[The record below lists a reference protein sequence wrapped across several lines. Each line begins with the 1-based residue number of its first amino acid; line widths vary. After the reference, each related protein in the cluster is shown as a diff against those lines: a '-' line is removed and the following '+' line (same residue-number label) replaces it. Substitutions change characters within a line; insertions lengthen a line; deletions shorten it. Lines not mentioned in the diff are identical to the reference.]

1 MYPHYHHQ
9 PVDATTNAVPGSLY
23 QQPRHVGQ
31 QYHHPI
37 AHHPSVPTQAPTPT
51 RHAVYQPPPQPTA
64 PPEPLPSAS
73 DVQHTLGLNL
83 PQMAEFASS
92 MVYLMWHA
100 RRPSV
105 MALHD
110 ASKSA
115 GGPNTAEQ
123 DAQSRE
129 TAHIANATSSAFKKF
144 SRQILHATQLSESV
158 VMLSLKYIAMLL
170 QRNPNIQGAEGSEY
184 RLFTV
189 ALMLANKFLDDNTFT
204 NKTWSD
210 VSGMKVTDLNIME
223 LEFLD
228 VLHFGLFVKKDEFER
243 WKVALVNF
251 KNQLHSVYQAQE
263 QQQRQKMI
271 EASLKSV
278 GLSML
283 QPQEQGWPA
292 TSHDMA
298 RQSTPTQQQQQQQP
312 QPQTSMQQ
320 QYHQQYLYLLSK
332 AQQPQFPTQPIN
344 QPLAR
349 VPLRIPAQPVY
360 MNAPTYS
367 SSSHIAPQPQ
377 QTAPVQA
384 QQQQQ
389 QPPPPPQSNVYDAPM
404 VVSSTPATANIPPP
418 ASRHHYPQQQPPPSQ
433 IDTQYSTQYASR
445 PQQQPP
451 SASMSKPATRPVY
464 DTFGRPSDPVSADS
478 MYPGTYASLQT
489 TPAYTTA
496 AAYSHPTSAAVV
508 QPPPPSTQPVVNNAV
523 LRASSTPIQGGHDY
537 TMSSGGNGG
546 NLQPPQAAAPSNTSR
561 YYYATPSATPTSTHA
576 DNGQGS
582 GYAGYGNGVSVPRPV
597 RSYYLESPAA
607 QPQQHPQIA
616 TPATANVDYHAY
628 AMSSAPPPPQQQQ
641 QQAMVSAPDPY
652 AAAQRPPNMMRT
664 PTSATT
670 ATGYQYPPPTAAA
683 APPPNTAG
691 YGKSYPSRQQQ
702 HLSSVPHPH
711 QQQHQPPPPSSTPA
725 AAAASEEY
733 NISGPVPEDPL
744 TAAESYRTHR
754 R

>member
-37 AHHPSVPTQAPTPT
+37 AHHPTVPTQAPTPT
-51 RHAVYQPPPQPTA
+51 RHAVYQPAPQPAA

-115 GGPNTAEQ
+115 GGTNTTEQ

-283 QPQEQGWPA
+283 QPQEQGWPT

-298 RQSTPTQQQQQQQP
+298 RHSTPTQQQQQQ

-367 SSSHIAPQPQ
+367 SSSQIAPQPQ

-389 QPPPPPQSNVYDAPM
+389 PPPPPPQSNVYDAPPM
-404 VVSSTPATANIPPP
+404 VVASTPATTNIPPP
-418 ASRHHYPQQQPPPSQ
+418 TSHHHYPQDPKRAYPQQPPPSQ

-445 PQQQPP
+445 PQQPPP
-451 SASMSKPATRPVY
+451 SASMSKPASRPVY
-464 DTFGRPSDPVSADS
+464 GTYRPNDPASADS

-496 AAYSHPTSAAVV
+496 AAYSQPTSATVV
-508 QPPPPSTQPVVNNAV
+508 QPPSTQQPVVNNAA

-537 TMSSGGNGG
+537 TMSSAGNT
-546 NLQPPQAAAPSNTSR
+546 NLQPPNNTSR

-576 DNGQGS
+576 DNAQPG
-582 GYAGYGNGVSVPRPV
+582 GYPGYGNGVPVPRPV
-597 RSYYLESPAA
+597 RSYYLESPA

-628 AMSSAPPPPQQQQ
+628 AMSSAAPPPQQP
-641 QQAMVSAPDPY
+641 MVSAPDPY
-652 AAAQRPPNMMRT
+652 AAQRPPNMMRT
-664 PTSATT
+664 PTSTT
-670 ATGYQYPPPTAAA
+670 PAPGYQYPPPTAAA
-683 APPPNTAG
+683 AAPPPNAG
-691 YGKSYPSRQQQ
+691 YGKSYPSSRQ
-702 HLSSVPHPH
+702 SVPH
-711 QQQHQPPPPSSTPA
+711 QQQPPPPPPSSATPA
-725 AAAASEEY
+725 PASEEY